1 MKILALILLAVGL
14 VGLTVGGF
22 SFTTK
27 EKVVDLG
34 PLDVSRTKT
43 HSEYIPVGAS
53 IAALAI
59 GGIMLAV
66 SSRRAA

>member
-1 MKILALILLAVGL
+1 MKIVAFVLLAIGL
-14 VGLTVGGF
+14 VGLTIGGF

-34 PLDVSRTKT
+34 PVDISRTKT
-43 HSEYIPVGAS
+43 HSQSIPVGAS

-66 SSRRAA
+66 GSRRAA